1 MPEHTEA
8 ERRKKLPLLAR
19 LGRNIGESTARSR
32 VRREELNAA
41 SAANRKRSREQFG
54 AAVESVKTAG
64 REFSEGFS
72 SGNQGRAVDTSAF
85 NPGEGTLDK
94 TPRPTGSGAGPDGT
108 PLAPGDPEFEFAQ
121 QSQVVRHADRASDP
135 FTPDENIPAP
145 SLANIGREAHEAGG
159 GSKVDR
165 PPTANASGQFEGG
178 VPEGFINVIR
188 GTRSTFQRVDDQGRV
203 GQSEFSAV
211 PGQSLAQ
218 AEQVGARRDP
228 AFNVLQQ
235 EDLERGRVNAATVTA
250 EAQRLNA
257 QANNRFQ
264 GIDPETGQFG
274 IFQMDANGVPQPTG
288 ISPIVDTI
296 VNGTQDFTV
305 ETVSVPSEIP
315 GVANERQ
322 IRLNKADGTFID
334 ITEIIRSEIGA
345 AEFMKLRQL
354 DPDADIEDLIEQAE
368 AAAGG
373 ALPQLRAAFSE
384 Q

>member
-1 MPEHTEA
+1 MPQHTEA
-8 ERRKKLPLLAR
+8 ERRKLPFLTR
-19 LGRNIGESTARSR
+19 IGRDIGEKNAASR
-32 VRREELNAA
+32 VIREERQAA
-41 SAANRKRSREQFG
+41 SAANRARSRKQFG
-54 AAVESVKTAG
+54 EGVESIKTG
-64 REFSEGFS
+64 FREFREGFS
-72 SGNQGRAVDTSAF
+72 SGDQGRVVDTSAF

-94 TPRPTGSGAGPDGT
+94 TPRPP
-108 PLAPGDPEFEFAQ
+108 APEQPIDE
-121 QSQVVRHADRASDP
+121 VVAHADRASDP
-135 FTPDENIPAP
+135 FAPDTNVPAP
-145 SLANIGREAHEAGG
+145 SLANIGREAHAAGG
-159 GSKVDR
+159 GSKLDR
-165 PPTANASGQFEGG
+165 SPVAGPSGQFEGG

-188 GTRSTFQRVDDQGRV
+188 GVDSTFQRVDSQGRV
-203 GQSEFSAV
+203 GQSEFRAV

-235 EDLERGRVNAATVTA
+235 EELERGRVNAATVTA
-250 EAQRLNA
+250 ESQRLNA

-296 VNGTQDFTV
+296 VNGTQDFTI

-322 IRLNKADGTFID
+322 IRLNRADGTFID

-345 AEFMKLRQL
+345 AEFMKLQQL
-354 DPDADIEDLIEQAE
+354 DPDADIEDLIQQAE
-368 AAAGG
+368 AIAGG
-373 ALPQLRAAFSE
+373 ALPQLRAAHLE